1 METRPTCRVW
11 KPDLLVCMAK
21 ILFFNVPTTGHVDP
35 SLPVAGELAK
45 RGHQVDYFLTAAYRE
60 RVESTGSTF
69 HAYEGIGPDYFEGL
83 IQRFNPVRLATQ
95 LVETSIRIL
104 PSLGRAVAQLQPQV
118 IVYDS
123 MCPWGRIAA
132 KQAGVP
138 AVASMALLDLPLS
151 YMFKNGKWWTALPV
165 MIGVLPW
172 LPGYLQAAGRLQKAA
187 GVSVPAFARLLNWPG
202 DHNLCYTAR
211 SILPGAPSPEA
222 GYTFVGPPTRD
233 VAAEV
238 PFPFDELD
246 PDLPLIYVSL
256 GTVFNRAPGFFRAC
270 LEGLSGSAFQV
281 VVSTGN
287 GVAASELAPIPEN
300 AIVRNY
306 VPQGAILARA
316 SLFISHSGA
325 NSVHQALLNGVP
337 LLLVPQQVEQAMTAA
352 RLEEL
357 GVALS
362 LNRQEVNPESIGR
375 LAERLLSD
383 SSFRLKAE
391 ALGEELNQAGG
402 ASRAAEVVET
412 FFRK

>member
-1 METRPTCRVW
+1 
-11 KPDLLVCMAK
+11 MAK

-35 SLPVAGELAK
+35 SLPVAGELVK

-238 PFPFDELD
+238 PFPFDELN
-246 PDLPLIYVSL
+246 PDQPLVYVSL
-256 GTVFNRAPGFFRAC
+256 GTVFNRDPGFFRAC

-306 VPQGAILARA
+306 VPQ
-316 SLFISHSGA
+316 
-325 NSVHQALLNGVP
+325 
-337 LLLVPQQVEQAMTAA
+337 QVEQAMTAA

-362 LNRQEVNPESIGR
+362 LNRQEVNPKSIGR

-383 SSFRLKAE
+383 SSFRRKAG
-391 ALGEELNQAGG
+391 ALGDELDRAGG
-402 ASRAAEVVET
+402 AARAAKVIEK
-412 FFRK
+412 FNYQ

>member
-1 METRPTCRVW
+1 
-11 KPDLLVCMAK
+11 MAK

-35 SLPVAGELAK
+35 SLPVAGELVK

-104 PSLGRAVAQLQPQV
+104 PTLGWAVAQLQPQV

-123 MCPWGRIAA
+123 MCPWGKIAA
-132 KQAGVP
+132 KQAGVT
-138 AVASMALLDLPLS
+138 AIASMALLDLPLS
-151 YMFKNGKWWTALPV
+151 YMFKNWEWWTALPV

-172 LPGYLQAAGRLQKAA
+172 LPGYLQAARRLQKAA
-187 GVSVPAFARLLNWPG
+187 GVSVPVFARLLNWPG

-211 SILPGAPSPEA
+211 SILPGDPSPA
-222 GYTFVGPPTRD
+222 ASYTFVGPPTRE
-233 VAAEV
+233 VAADV

-246 PDLPLIYVSL
+246 PDQPLVYVSL
-256 GTVFNRAPGFFRAC
+256 GTVFNRNPGFFQACLAAFRERAC
-270 LEGLSGSAFQV
+270 QV
-281 VVSTGN
+281 VISTGN
-287 GVAASELAPIPEN
+287 GVAASELAPLPDN

-337 LLLVPQQVEQAMTAA
+337 LLLVPQQMEQAATAA
-352 RLEEL
+352 RLAEL

-362 LNRQEVNPESIGR
+362 LNRRAVNPENIGR
-375 LAERLLSD
+375 LAERLLRD